1 MIICSVGIAI
11 GLFGTVLTYYSSVNI
26 LGESSDALNWS
37 TLASISHQLDP
48 KVMKLAFL
56 FIVIGYGTK
65 VGLAPMHTWLPDA
78 HSQAPSPISGLLS
91 GVLLSCAMYGILRF
105 YIITKGALG
114 PAYPSSLLLMF
125 GLASLIMAAFF
136 LIIQK
141 DFKRMLAYSSVEHMG
156 IIAVGLSFSVPLGT
170 YGAMLHLF
178 NNAMAKS
185 MMFFAAGNIV
195 LRYGTKEIEKVK
207 GLGRLMPVT
216 GTVFLLGALA
226 MTGSPPFSL
235 FISEL
240 TILAA
245 GFSSGKMIS
254 SLVLLFCVVLIFASI
269 LYYVN
274 AMTFGVPPS
283 GIQKGELSRWSTLAM
298 LMNMAFVMILG
309 FYIPKPLNTL
319 INQVVQIISGS

>member
-1 MIICSVGIAI
+1 
-11 GLFGTVLTYYSSVNI
+11 
-26 LGESSDALNWS
+26 
-37 TLASISHQLDP
+37 
-48 KVMKLAFL
+48 
-56 FIVIGYGTK
+56 
-65 VGLAPMHTWLPDA
+65 
-78 HSQAPSPISGLLS
+78 
-91 GVLLSCAMYGILRF
+91 
-105 YIITKGALG
+105 
-114 PAYPSSLLLMF
+114 
-125 GLASLIMAAFF
+125 
-136 LIIQK
+136 
-141 DFKRMLAYSSVEHMG
+141 
-156 IIAVGLSFSVPLGT
+156 
-170 YGAMLHLF
+170 MLHLF